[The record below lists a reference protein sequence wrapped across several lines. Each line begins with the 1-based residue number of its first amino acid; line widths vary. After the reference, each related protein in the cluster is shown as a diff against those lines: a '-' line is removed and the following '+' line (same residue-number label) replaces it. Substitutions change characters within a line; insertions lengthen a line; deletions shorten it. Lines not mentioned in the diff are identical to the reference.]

1 MELLF
6 FLPFFGL
13 GFIGLGIIGVIL
25 QVVAIIDILKSNFR
39 NDSDKIIWIL
49 VVVFLHLIG
58 AILYF
63 AVGNNQKIRY
73 QN

>member
-6 FLPFFGL
+6 FLPFFG
-13 GFIGLGIIGVIL
+13 FGVIGFGLLGLVL
-25 QVVAIIDILKSNFR
+25 QIIAIIDILRSNFK

-63 AVGNNQKIRY
+63 AIGGNQKIRY
-73 QN
+73 HG